1 MATATETPSGGSD
14 RVDGRV
20 DGLADAL
27 AELLVAAVRTRQAA
41 GTGVTLHGNARGR
54 DDRASGPPSF
64 DGSRL
69 PDAGAS
75 RTVKSGTRGAGMP
88 PRGGRR
94 PETAAWQVMAEAL
107 VRPEADRRPAAGAA
121 EHRPLPL
128 FDRLA

>member
-1 MATATETPSGGSD
+1 MATATESPSGGSD

-41 GTGVTLHGNARGR
+41 ATGVSVHGNVRGQ
-54 DDRASGPPSF
+54 DDRESASLF
-64 DGSRL
+64 DGSRFR
-69 PDAGAS
+69 DAGVS
-75 RTVKSGTRGAGMP
+75 RTVKSGTRGDGVP

-94 PETAAWQVMAEAL
+94 PETASWRAMAEAL